1 MVVQS
6 ACLCEGF
13 VTIDAAVGPLP
24 AVCAAVAAEGGH
36 VGETS
41 PAPRAGVGLLTR
53 VGKNV
58 SAKTAA
64 FSKGLAADYHILR
77 ASHPCGQGCVCED
90 YSFL

>member
-13 VTIDAAVGPLP
+13 VTIGAAVGPLP

-53 VGKNV
+53 VGADV
-58 SAKTAA
+58 ELQV
-64 FSKGLAADYHILR
+64 GLSGEALITLFALK
-77 ASHPCGQGCVCED
+77 
-90 YSFL
+90 

>member
-41 PAPRAGVGLLTR
+41 PAPRAGVGLLPC
-53 VGKNV
+53 VGADV
-58 SAKTAA
+58 ELQVGLSGEA
-64 FSKGLAADYHILR
+64 FITLFALK
-77 ASHPCGQGCVCED
+77 
-90 YSFL
+90 